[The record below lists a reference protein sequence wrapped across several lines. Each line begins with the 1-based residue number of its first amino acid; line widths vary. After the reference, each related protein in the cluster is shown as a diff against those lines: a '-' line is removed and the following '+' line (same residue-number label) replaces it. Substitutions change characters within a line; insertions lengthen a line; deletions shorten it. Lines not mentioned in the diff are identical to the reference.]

1 MKKFLGLILLFAA
14 FASASMIGL
23 DALGE
28 EQTAGGSAGAAG
40 RGFAGGAKTGEAEG
54 FVMTNPARI
63 AFDTKV
69 VFNLNFLMELYS
81 AESHGQSYFTESIS
95 MPSFNLSFPMG
106 SFGALGLSLWQSYS
120 SSLLEEVQDSVH
132 NADAKIEYQGS
143 VYEIVP
149 SYAVR
154 LPFFRNVSLGFSA
167 HLVLGSNMRSLTL
180 GPNKESI
187 DEEDLWAT
195 NNADISDYVE
205 GSWEIEHHPA
215 YYTGSVMYRG
225 RMASFYFS
233 YTTGHTLLNKLD
245 FDFRFSELDTLVPSR
260 IERTIDIPAMFAT
273 GINYRIA
280 KRHNVMADL
289 QWRSWDGDIENI
301 GHSYDMPAYTESQND
316 FVASVGYQRDG
327 SGLYYDPY
335 WDRISYRAGAWY
347 KNWYI
352 KDVFEVGGSIG
363 AAFPL
368 GKKGTTIDLAFQG
381 GKRFS
386 DSKGNWEETFLNIR
400 LGLMGIGTWGQ
411 TRR

>member
-1 MKKFLGLILLFAA
+1 MKKFFGLILFFAA
-14 FASASMIGL
+14 FASASMIGV

-28 EQTAGGSAGAAG
+28 EQIASGSAGAAG

-54 FVMTNPARI
+54 FVVTNPARI

-81 AESHGQSYFTESIS
+81 AESHGNSYFTETLSL
-95 MPSFNLSFPMG
+95 PSFNLSFPMG

-120 SSLLEEVQDSVH
+120 TSLLEDVKDSVSK
-132 NADAKIEYQGS
+132 ADAKIEYQGS
-143 VYEIVP
+143 VYEIIP

-154 LPFFRNVSLGFSA
+154 LPFFRGVSLGFSV
-167 HLVLGSNMRSLTL
+167 HIVLGSNMRSLTL
-180 GPNKESI
+180 GPDNS
-187 DEEDLWAT
+187 DVSEDDAWAT
-195 NNADISDYVE
+195 NNSLLTDYVE
-205 GSWEIEHHPA
+205 GSWEIENHPA

-225 RMASFYFS
+225 RVASYYFS

-245 FDFRFSELDTLVPSR
+245 FDFRFSELDTLVPNR
-260 IERTIDIPAMFAT
+260 IDRTIEIPAMFAT
-273 GINYRIA
+273 GINYRLA
-280 KRHNVMADL
+280 RRHNVMADL
-289 QWRSWDGDIENI
+289 QWRSWDADIENI
-301 GHSYDMPAYTESQND
+301 GHSYDMPSYTETQSD
-316 FVASVGYQRDG
+316 FVVSAGYQRDG

-347 KNWYI
+347 KNSYI

-368 GKKGTTIDLAFQG
+368 GKKGTTIDLALQG

-386 DSKGNWEETFLNIR
+386 DSKANWEETFMAIR
-400 LGLMGIGTWGQ
+400 LGLMGIGSWGQ

>member
-1 MKKFLGLILLFAA
+1 MKKFFGLILFFAA
-14 FASASMIGL
+14 FASASMIGV

-28 EQTAGGSAGAAG
+28 EQIASGSAGAAG

-54 FVMTNPARI
+54 FVVTNPARI

-81 AESHGQSYFTESIS
+81 AESHGNSYFTETLSL
-95 MPSFNLSFPMG
+95 PSFNLSFPMG

-120 SSLLEEVQDSVH
+120 TSLLEDVKDSVSK
-132 NADAKIEYQGS
+132 ADAKIEYQGS
-143 VYEIVP
+143 VYEIIP

-154 LPFFRNVSLGFSA
+154 LPFFRGVSLGFSV
-167 HLVLGSNMRSLTL
+167 HIVLGSNMRSLTL
-180 GPNKESI
+180 GPDNS
-187 DEEDLWAT
+187 DVSEDDAWAT
-195 NNADISDYVE
+195 NNSLLTDYVE
-205 GSWEIEHHPA
+205 GSWEIENHPA

-225 RMASFYFS
+225 RVASYYFS

-245 FDFRFSELDTLVPSR
+245 FDFRFSELDTLVPNR
-260 IERTIDIPAMFAT
+260 IDRTIEIPAMFAT
-273 GINYRIA
+273 GINYRLA
-280 KRHNVMADL
+280 RRHNVMADL
-289 QWRSWDGDIENI
+289 QWRSWDADIENI
-301 GHSYDMPAYTESQND
+301 GHSYDMPSYTETQSD
-316 FVASVGYQRDG
+316 FVVSAGYQRDG

-368 GKKGTTIDLAFQG
+368 GKKGTTIDLALQG

-386 DSKGNWEETFLNIR
+386 DSKANWEETFMAIR
-400 LGLMGIGTWGQ
+400 LGLMGIGSWGQ

>member
-1 MKKFLGLILLFAA
+1 MKKFFGLILFFAA
-14 FASASMIGL
+14 FASASMIGV

-28 EQTAGGSAGAAG
+28 EQISSGSAGAAG

-54 FVMTNPARI
+54 FVVTNPARI

-81 AESHGQSYFTESIS
+81 AESHGNSYFTETLSL
-95 MPSFNLSFPMG
+95 PSFNLSFPMG

-120 SSLLEEVQDSVH
+120 TSLLEDVKDSVSK
-132 NADAKIEYQGS
+132 ADAKIEYQGS
-143 VYEIVP
+143 VYEIIP

-154 LPFFRNVSLGFSA
+154 LPFFRGVSLGFSV
-167 HLVLGSNMRSLTL
+167 HIVLGSNMRSLTL
-180 GPNKESI
+180 GPDNS
-187 DEEDLWAT
+187 DVSEDDAWAT
-195 NNADISDYVE
+195 NNSLLTDYVE
-205 GSWEIEHHPA
+205 GSWEIENHPA

-225 RMASFYFS
+225 RVASYYFS

-245 FDFRFSELDTLVPSR
+245 FDFRFSELDTLVPNR
-260 IERTIDIPAMFAT
+260 IDRTIEIPAMFAT
-273 GINYRIA
+273 GINYRLA
-280 KRHNVMADL
+280 RRHNVMADL
-289 QWRSWDGDIENI
+289 QWRSWDADIENI
-301 GHSYDMPAYTESQND
+301 GHSYDMPSYTETQSD
-316 FVASVGYQRDG
+316 FVVSAGYQRDG

-368 GKKGTTIDLAFQG
+368 GKKGTTIDLALQG

-386 DSKGNWEETFLNIR
+386 DSKANWEETFMAIR
-400 LGLMGIGTWGQ
+400 LGLMGIGSWGQ

>member
-1 MKKFLGLILLFAA
+1 MKKLFGLILFFAA
-14 FASASMIGL
+14 LASASMIGV

-28 EQTAGGSAGAAG
+28 EQIASGSAGAAG

-54 FVMTNPARI
+54 FVVTNPARI

-69 VFNLNFLMELYS
+69 VFNLNFLMDLYS
-81 AESHGQSYFTESIS
+81 AESHGKSYFTETLSL
-95 MPSFNLSFPMG
+95 PSFNLSFPMG
-106 SFGALGLSLWQSYS
+106 DFGALGLSLWQSYS
-120 SSLLEEVQDSVH
+120 TSLLEDVKDSVS

-143 VYEIVP
+143 VYEIIP

-154 LPFFRNVSLGFSA
+154 LPFFRGVSLGFSV
-167 HLVLGSNMRSLTL
+167 HIVLGSNMRSLTL
-180 GPNKESI
+180 GPDNS
-187 DEEDLWAT
+187 DVSEDDAWAT
-195 NNADISDYVE
+195 NNSLLTDYVE
-205 GSWEIEHHPA
+205 GSWEIENHPA

-225 RMASFYFS
+225 RVASFYFS

-245 FDFRFSELDTLVPSR
+245 FDFRFSELDTLVPNR
-260 IERTIDIPAMFAT
+260 IDRTIDVPAMFAT
-273 GINYRIA
+273 GINYRLA
-280 KRHNVMADL
+280 RRHNVMADL
-289 QWRSWDGDIENI
+289 QWRSWDADIENI
-301 GHSYDMPAYTESQND
+301 GHSYDMPSYTETQSD
-316 FVASVGYQRDG
+316 FVVSVGYQRDG

-352 KDVFEVGGSIG
+352 QDVFEMGGSIG

-368 GKKGTTIDLAFQG
+368 GKKGTTIDLALQG

-386 DSKGNWEETFLNIR
+386 DSKANWEETFMAIR
-400 LGLMGIGTWGQ
+400 LGLMGIGSWGQ